1 MADTTYIFST
11 STASTTWTI
20 NHSLRSYPICD
31 VFLHDGRKVLP
42 KNVTNPT
49 SSSVVITF
57 SVATSGTARL
67 VA

>member
-1 MADTTYIFST
+1 MADTTYNFST
-11 STASTTWTI
+11 STASKTWTI
-20 NHSLRSYPICD
+20 NHSLRSYPVCD

-42 KNVTNPT
+42 NSVTHPT
-49 SSSVVITF
+49 TSTVVITF